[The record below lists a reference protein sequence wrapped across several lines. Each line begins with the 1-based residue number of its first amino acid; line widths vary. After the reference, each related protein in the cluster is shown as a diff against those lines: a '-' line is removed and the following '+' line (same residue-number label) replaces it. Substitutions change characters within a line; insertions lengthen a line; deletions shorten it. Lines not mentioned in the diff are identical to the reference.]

1 MNKKH
6 NKILTDLLATVI
18 VTGIVANVAQ
28 ATDTKDKD
36 AKELK
41 LFSQAKF
48 L

>member
-6 NKILTDLLATVI
+6 NKILTALLATVI
-18 VTGIVANVAQ
+18 VTGIAQ